1 MDNLIYIRLDGDSV
15 GDKIELALLKG
26 DVQVA
31 KQMHESI
38 QRSIMEIKNKIELN
52 QSYNILMNGCDDI
65 LFSVDKASY
74 NIHFLEELMTDF
86 YSLSN
91 CTLSIG
97 VGYTIPETMHN
108 LKIAKLSGKN
118 MIIEY

>member
-1 MDNLIYIRLDGDSV
+1 MDNLIYIRLDGDSI

-26 DVQVA
+26 DVHAA
-31 KQMHESI
+31 KQIHESI
-38 QRSIMEIKNKIELN
+38 QKSIKKIKNKIESN
-52 QSYNILMNGCDDI
+52 QKYNILMNGCDDI
-65 LFSVDKASY
+65 LFSIDKANY
-74 NIHFLEELMTDF
+74 NIHFLKELMTDF

-97 VGYTIPETMHN
+97 VGCSVSETMHN

>member
-1 MDNLIYIRLDGDSV
+1 MDNLIYIRLDGDSI

-26 DVQVA
+26 NFQVA
-31 KQMHESI
+31 KQIHESI
-38 QRSIMEIKNKIELN
+38 QKSIQEIKTKIEEN
-52 QSYNILMNGCDDI
+52 KKYNILMNGCDDI
-65 LFSVDKASY
+65 LFSVDKANYS
-74 NIHFLEELMTDF
+74 IHFLEELMTDF

-97 VGYTIPETMHN
+97 VGCSISETMHN